1 MIFHVMSCDI
11 PSDAHDNSCDVM
23 SWKVCDLQECL
34 REKAEAE
41 EQTSTLISEKTKQWE
56 VR

>member
-1 MIFHVMSCDI
+1 MSCDI

-56 VR
+56 VS